1 MQTDG
6 SKTFSFSIDE
16 LLCNVIGGVIRV
28 GGLSAEACTGF
39 LKKGP
44 SCFGRLVGGCLLL
57 LFVFLVRVFIIVGV
71 LGDGGNFF
79 LGEFGFLLSVSLES

>member
-1 MQTDG
+1 M
-6 SKTFSFSIDE
+6 
-16 LLCNVIGGVIRV
+16 IRV

-71 LGDGGNFF
+71 LGDGGGGSF